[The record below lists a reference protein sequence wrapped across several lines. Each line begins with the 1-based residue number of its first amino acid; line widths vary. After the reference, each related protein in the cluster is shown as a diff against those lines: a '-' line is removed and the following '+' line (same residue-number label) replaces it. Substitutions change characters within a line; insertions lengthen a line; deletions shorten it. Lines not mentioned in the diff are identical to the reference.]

1 MQEGSNRRI
10 IWVVIGFAALIA
22 LVFLGPRLAA
32 SYYYEKG
39 RELYFQNDYE
49 QAKKYFNRS
58 ITFNSK
64 NPASHMYLGRIAL
77 GSATP
82 DQKEYYSHADYA
94 QAIPH
99 YEKALELGIEKV
111 NSGFYGHALEHL
123 GLSYLHTKQY
133 EKSREMYLK
142 KIERFPNDFFEPPL
156 TFTFWARYLVAEMDF
171 DRFNNP
177 REAYSILLPIAE
189 QKNSDY
195 KNLYL
200 VYTLLSRLAVYF
212 EDFDSAEKYA
222 KSALENAGEGEGK
235 ARERQ
240 IAHGVLAQVYGL
252 RKEFA
257 KAEQE
262 IKKANLLAGLPK
274 HNDCVLAS
282 AYYRGGEYKKAYA
295 VAKAASDRVPY
306 IYSICLRTL
315 GYTRLKE
322 GGAAE
327 AKKYFEEYLK
337 ITDAFEAKNIFTVRE
352 RENIRKEL
360 EKL

>member
-10 IWVVIGFAALIA
+10 IWVVIGFAVLIA
-22 LVFLGPRLAA
+22 LIFVGPRLAA

-39 RELYFQNDYE
+39 RELYFQNDYK
-49 QAKKYFNRS
+49 QAKKHFSRS

-77 GSATP
+77 GRATP
-82 DQKEYYSHADYA
+82 GEKEYYPQADWA
-94 QAIPH
+94 AALPH
-99 YEKALELGIEKV
+99 YKKAFDLGIEKT
-111 NSGFYGHALEHL
+111 NTNFYAHTLEHL
-123 GLSYLHTKQY
+123 GHSYLRTGQY
-133 EKSREMYLK
+133 EQAREVYLQ
-142 KIERFPNDFFEPPL
+142 KINGFPNSFFGDKF
-156 TFTFWARYLVAEMDF
+156 TSTFWVRFLTAEMDF
-171 DRFNNP
+171 ERFNKP
-177 REAYSILLPIAE
+177 QEAYDLLLPIAE
-189 QKNSDY
+189 PKNSDPD
-195 KNLYL
+195 NLYR

-222 KSALENAGEGEGK
+222 RIALENAGEGEEK
-235 ARERQ
+235 AVERQ
-240 IAHGVLAQVYGL
+240 IAHGVLAQTYGL
-252 RKEFA
+252 RKEFT

-262 IKKANLLAGLPK
+262 IAKANLLAGLPK

-295 VAKAASDRVPY
+295 IAKAASDRVPY
-306 IYSICLRTL
+306 VYSICLRTL
-315 GYTRLKE
+315 GFARLKE

-337 ITDAFEAKNIFTVRE
+337 FTDTFEAKNIFVIRE